1 MLDEK
6 TYTLAQAHLHF
17 AMDFHAKTWE
27 LLDKPNRTRDEDE
40 RMVDY
45 AHASLAH
52 WRVAGTA
59 ARHQRGEWML
69 ARVYTVLGNA
79 PLAVYHANRCLEIL
93 ETNSAEMKDFDYAF
107 AYEAVARAYALSG
120 ERAVALRYL
129 EMAQNAGNAIADEE
143 DRKVFFD
150 EFNSGNWSGLRGV

>member
-1 MLDEK
+1 MLEEK
-6 TYTLAQAHLHF
+6 TYTLGQAHLHF

-27 LLDKPNRTRDEDE
+27 LLDKPERTRDEEE

-79 PLAVYHANRCLEIL
+79 PLAVQHARRCLEIL
-93 ETNSAEMKDFDYAF
+93 EANAAEMTDFDYAF
-107 AYEAVARAYALSG
+107 AYEAMARAYALQG
-120 ERAVALRYL
+120 ERAMALHYL
-129 EMAQNAGNAIADEE
+129 EMAQQAGNAIVDEE
-143 DRKVFFD
+143 DRQVFFD
-150 EFNSGNWSGLRGV
+150 EFTRGNWHGLR